1 MELIFLGTS
10 AGSPTKRRNVSACAL
25 RKFGAKRWYLVD
37 CGEGTQ
43 HQILHTKLSLMH
55 LEAIFITHIHGD
67 HCYGLPGLL
76 ASAMMSGRT
85 QALSIVAPQAIQA
98 FIEVTLESTE
108 LPLGFEINFQSL
120 ESLDAPLEFQHF
132 KVQKIALSH
141 RVASVAYHFSETD
154 IQLRLDVEKL
164 KADKIASG
172 PHWNL
177 LQKGLDVE
185 VDGQVLKSSDYTF
198 VAHTP
203 RKVIIGG
210 DNDSPQ
216 LLAPFCT
223 DLDLLVHEAT
233 YSQQMSDKIAPAPQH
248 CSAKALAEFAQQQ
261 QLTNLIMTHFSP
273 RYQYPPSKGLLITEL
288 EDEAKNYYSGQLY
301 LANDFDNF
309 RLTSSGQLQLITTRY
324 L

>member
-43 HQILHTKLSLMH
+43 HQILHTKLSIMH

-85 QALSIVAPQAIQA
+85 EALSIVAPQAIQR
-98 FIEVTLESTE
+98 FIEAVLETTE
-108 LPLGFEINFQSL
+108 LPLSFEIHFQSL
-120 ESLDAPLEFQHF
+120 ESLDKTLKFRHF
-132 KVQKIALSH
+132 KVQKISLSH
-141 RVASVAYHFSETD
+141 RVASVAYHFCETG
-154 IQLRLDVEKL
+154 IGLRLDVEKL
-164 KADKIASG
+164 NADKIASG

-185 VDGQVLKSSDYTF
+185 VEGQNLRSSDYTF
-198 VAHTP
+198 VAHAP

-216 LLAPFCT
+216 LLAPFCEG
-223 DLDLLVHEAT
+223 LDVLVHEAT
-233 YSQQMSDKIAPAPQH
+233 YSQQMSDKIGPAPQH

-261 QLTNLIMTHFSP
+261 QLGNLIMTHFSP

-288 EDEAKNYYSGQLY
+288 EDEAKSYYSGQLH

-309 RLTSSGQLQLITTRY
+309 RLTSNGELKLLIPSS
-324 L
+324 

>member
-85 QALSIVAPQAIQA
+85 EALSIVAPQAIQN
-98 FIEVTLESTE
+98 FIEVIIESTE
-108 LPLGFEINFQSL
+108 LPLNFEINFQSL
-120 ESLDAPLEFQHF
+120 ESLDTLLEFQHF
-132 KVQKIALSH
+132 KVQKISLSH
-141 RVASVAYHFSETD
+141 RVASVAYHFCESA
-154 IQLRLDVEKL
+154 IGLRLDIEKL
-164 KADKIASG
+164 KSDKIASG
-172 PHWNL
+172 PHWNQ

-185 VDGQVLKSSDYTF
+185 VGGQMLKSSDYTF
-198 VAHTP
+198 AAHTP
-203 RKVIIGG
+203 RKIIISG

-216 LLAPFCT
+216 LLEPFSE
-223 DLDLLVHEAT
+223 DLDVLVHEAT
-233 YSQQMSDKIAPAPQH
+233 YSQQMSDKIGPEPQH
-248 CSAKALAEFAQQQ
+248 CSAKALAEFAEQQ

-288 EDEAKNYYSGQLY
+288 EDEAKSHYRGQLH
-301 LANDFDNF
+301 LANDFDTF
-309 RLTSSGQLQLITTRY
+309 RLTTSGQLKLITRH
-324 L
+324 